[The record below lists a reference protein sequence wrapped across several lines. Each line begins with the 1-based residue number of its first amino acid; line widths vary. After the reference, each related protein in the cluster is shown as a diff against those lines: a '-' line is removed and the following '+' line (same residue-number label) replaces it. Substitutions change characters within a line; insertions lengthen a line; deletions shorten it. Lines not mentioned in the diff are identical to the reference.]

1 MKARIGLVTI
11 GQSPRDDVTPDLE
24 KIWGNSVELVQKGA
38 LDGLTLKEIQQMAPE
53 KGDYTLVTR
62 LRDGTQVVIGKRH
75 ILGKIQEK
83 INELNQQ
90 SVDVILLLCTGEFP
104 EMESRTLIIKPQE
117 VLHKTVAAIAGKKRV
132 GILTPL
138 AEQMEQTRKKW
149 LASRVEVETAYGSP
163 YAQEKEYLNGVKQL
177 SKKDVSLI
185 VMDCMGYTGEMK
197 HEARRITDKPIIL
210 PRTLIARVINELL
223 S

>member
-1 MKARIGLVTI
+1 MKARIGMVTI

-24 KIWGNSVELVQKGA
+24 KIWGNGVELVQKGA
-38 LDGLTLKEIQQMAPE
+38 LDGLALKEIHQMAPE
-53 KGDYTLVTR
+53 KGDYALVTR

-75 ILGKIQEK
+75 ILGRMQEK
-83 INELNQQ
+83 IDELNQQ
-90 SVDVILLLCTGEFP
+90 GVNVILLLCTGEFP

-138 AEQMEQTRKKW
+138 TRQMEQARKKW
-149 LASRVEVETAYGSP
+149 LACGVEVETACGSP
-163 YAQEKEYLNGVKQL
+163 YTQEKEYLDGVEAL
-177 SKKDVSLI
+177 SNKNISLI
-185 VMDCMGYTGEMK
+185 VMDCMGYTWEMK
-197 HEARRITDKPIIL
+197 QKARRITDKPIIL
-210 PRTLIARVINELL
+210 PRTLIARVISELL